1 MQSSTV
7 PCSLGTSLHNLTY
20 IYINSNWQL
29 LMFLLN
35 KKCCRVLTIQKEGDC
50 LMNFCDSWSN
60 SKHLGKLCEDFLHF
74 VAATKA
80 EHRCRQNWTQWMKM
94 LSFFCS
100 QKEYLSNES
109 LIQLV
114 SPPMRLS
121 DLWEFHYT
129 TLGYGHLDLYTNTLS
144 I

>member
-1 MQSSTV
+1 MPTKLD
-7 PCSLGTSLHNLTY
+7 P
-20 IYINSNWQL
+20 
-29 LMFLLN
+29 
-35 KKCCRVLTIQKEGDC
+35 
-50 LMNFCDSWSN
+50 MNEN
-60 SKHLGKLCEDFLHF
+60 A
-74 VAATKA
+74 VI
-80 EHRCRQNWTQWMKM
+80 
-94 LSFFCS
+94 FCS

-129 TLGYGHLDLYTNTLS
+129 TLGYGHLDPYTNTLS